1 MSRAPKEE
9 SDRAAG
15 PPAVMTASGEIPG
28 YGKGNLPPNIADAE
42 GFLDE
47 VEDVSRLIEGLHS
60 GKISAE
66 YVDKRIAEK
75 AAEEET
81 AAKKEK
87 ENEEDAE
94 KRKYE
99 NLPEEKKKEVKQ
111 KVRAR
116 AVSVVP
122 RVERRS
128 TIARAECLKLK
139 TRAIRRSVAR
149 RPNAAVPDRA
159 LTSPNPPSANRS
171 TR

>member
-1 MSRAPKEE
+1 MREE

-15 PPAVMTASGEIPG
+15 SPAVMTASGEIPG

>member
-1 MSRAPKEE
+1 MVLVWKSINIKDWYTKYPDEILFVVHGSETPIEHGIFEGYNKLTKEE
-9 SDRAAG
+9 LKKFNES
-15 PPAVMTASGEIPG
+15 PAC
-28 YGKGNLPPNIADAE
+28 YYYNGK
-42 GFLDE
+42 
-47 VEDVSRLIEGLHS
+47 RC
-60 GKISAE
+60 
-66 YVDKRIAEK
+66 
-75 AAEEET
+75 
-81 AAKKEK
+81 EK

-128 TIARAECLKLK
+128 TIARAECLKLI

-149 RPNAAVPDRA
+149 RPKAAVPDRA